1 MTLVIVPD
9 AIQDL
14 DEIYDYIERDRP
26 PAAEQVL
33 NRLVTTFQ
41 RLADSELSGPA
52 VRLIDGRRVQKWS
65 VPPYRI
71 YYQRTAAQTL
81 ILRVYHQV
89 RRPIER

>member
-14 DEIYDYIERDRP
+14 EEIYDYIERDRP
-26 PAAEQVL
+26 QAAEHVL
-33 NRLVTTFQ
+33 NRLVTTCQ
-41 RLADSELSGPA
+41 RLADGELNGPA
-52 VRLIDGRRVQKWS
+52 VQLIDGRRAQKWS

-71 YYQRTAAQTL
+71 YYRHAANQTL
-81 ILRVYHQV
+81 ILRFYHQA